1 MTFVHPELPGAY
13 VDRLPTVPSVLPKAK
28 VGTAK
33 TPGIGMGC
41 CRSLKCPFRCP
52 RVTFPVLWV
61 GRRTHKEDP
70 GQAEAV

>member
-1 MTFVHPELPGAY
+1 MTFVHPQPPGAY

-33 TPGIGMGC
+33 TPGIGIGC
-41 CRSLKCPFRCP
+41 CRSFICAFKMPTCDTPCALGG
-52 RVTFPVLWV
+52 T
-61 GRRTHKEDP
+61 RTQQGDP